1 MDLLADCHDVD
12 GLDPVAR
19 REGVGGCVPV
29 LPPGDKL
36 LMVAVGTSQRHALRL
51 RGPAAGVK
59 DVTNCGTRTC
69 VLV

>member
-1 MDLLADCHDVD
+1 
-12 GLDPVAR
+12 
-19 REGVGGCVPV
+19 
-29 LPPGDKL
+29 
-36 LMVAVGTSQRHALRL
+36 MVAVGTSQRHALRL